1 MAPENYKSHI
11 VFEKLE
17 QFRQA
22 LAAENLKDKIGIENF
37 TFLDSVYLYIKDKL
51 NLTNPILAQEAELS
65 NLASEIEAGTVQVNN
80 YIGNENIGHITNAV
94 NSLTSAINR
103 TRNLPIP
110 LSKNDFD
117 FSKTIAHFQQ
127 TVQSGYDSLNVSYS
141 KMKVD
146 LEIAQ
151 SDLLSKQDQIV
162 NLERLLAD
170 KQTEIQNALVK
181 YNNDF
186 ETLKTNANST
196 VEAERRKFSDN
207 FDTDR
212 KEFKELIVVEQ
223 ETIKKVF
230 ENQQEIFN
238 SRSIGIIEKLE
249 KKLAEAKN
257 IVNIVGN
264 VGVTRNYQ
272 KIANEHG
279 KSANNFRWVALGF
292 MVIMSGLLIYSIIE
306 LSSSEF
312 NIYKT
317 LVRILAASVLTYP
330 AVYTARESTRHRNLE
345 TQNRNL
351 ELELA
356 SIGPFI
362 ELLPEEKKQ
371 KIKEELVSK
380 YFGKAHLIFEE
391 KNSEGEDVSVNGLEK
406 ILKIILPYIKK

>member
-264 VGVTRNYQ
+264 VGVTGNYQ